1 MGKYK
6 LRLWSDFVIYLF
18 SSILR
23 IKYITVE
30 LRFNGLLQFIL
41 RASPIILYSTSI
53 TLGLVIIFLSV
64 NITYFIIS
72 VIYSKRTQMAV
83 SKYIPKLKIYT
94 IYLNGMTVCNI
105 IQVFFKIFLNTMTD
119 KLLLSIFSII
129 SYAYIS
135 IMLFILLKKVHV
147 VRKLYIWIPI
157 IIFIGNV
164 LTILYMF

>member
-1 MGKYK
+1 M
-6 LRLWSDFVIYLF
+6 
-18 SSILR
+18 
-23 IKYITVE
+23 
-30 LRFNGLLQFIL
+30 
-41 RASPIILYSTSI
+41 P
-53 TLGLVIIFLSV
+53 
-64 NITYFIIS
+64 
-72 VIYSKRTQMAV
+72 
-83 SKYIPKLKIYT
+83 
-94 IYLNGMTVCNI
+94 
-105 IQVFFKIFLNTMTD
+105 D